1 MLRNGKKQDW
11 VLERERFSCP
21 APLRPFAQ
29 HLTGNSHPPQSGYY
43 DTAITDWFTP
53 ELPTFTSPRQ
63 QHSLAFIRWAISLGF
78 ELCERQ
84 GGIPGGGNLQ
94 DDSSLMSA
102 AGSAERRP
110 ARRSAQPTCPIW
122 RRRDRG
128 IRGTR
133 GMGSPLPRPT
143 PPGLQGRSL
152 SGGGRRPGARTAT
165 PAPNSIWDP
174 RRHEKQRAWPF
185 RDAFSY
191 PPEERQRGRFLT
203 LRQKRSFYRE
213 EREGA
218 KRGRSPSLP
227 KGSRGEYSPILRPS
241 LQLGHH
247 LEAFTSESSILLFG
261 LESGKHLPIKMES
274 FLLDDIGSMIQN
286 KAIERIISPMTVQLC
301 HLIISMERKDMD
313 NEVFA
318 SLEKMAEEL
327 AQASEE
333 FVQIAQRLAG
343 NSEEVWLQE
352 EMGVAAESLI
362 LSSRNITLVAQ
373 KLHLQPECQSH
384 QEELVTTAQHIL
396 VDTTKVLLLED
407 TATARKMILDTFTDT
422 QSPLQRL
429 VRAALATPSVSSRCD
444 GEALPESLQLL
455 LAAFHDQANRM
466 LRVAHLV
473 LVCCPRQQTGKDM
486 EATMVGLWGLVVR
499 VQQLF
504 SQSTQ
509 GSACFDDV
517 LDIPEF
523 LSVSIQEM
531 TKHLDFF
538 TWALRSGDSREF
550 SPLVAYLQGRGTH
563 IVQVMGRYV
572 DQDRDPIFR
581 NGLRVLI
588 QQLEQSS
595 RVLGAA
601 GEHCSGG
608 HGSQDTDA
616 LLTLAKHVISSAQSI
631 REGLDGT
638 NHPDIL
644 SPLRD
649 QVQRFD
655 MAERRP
661 YFILSSLQD
670 CTAPALKHQREP
682 GLGKSDRG
690 ASYPPRDHLF
700 CPLILDT
707 GLQKVG
713 SPLPAISKPMLA
725 VDSLSH
731 QGVTSA
737 HTILQD
743 QDAAVEAAQEALAGE
758 GPLASE
764 RMTGLQE
771 IPSLAPSIIDLA
783 REIEHCTTARTDGLL
798 EVALQLS
805 GKTRETRQS
814 LVAIAGDWYSLC
826 QQLFCNK
833 PAADLQENMTV
844 FMELQQNLASVVQLA
859 VKSGPM
865 DSGKKDSD
873 STGHPEAHLQVQ
885 GRLEEAETHAKQLL
899 DKVLA
904 SDGFQAP
911 GSWEE
916 SIEDG
921 CLLWSVAVQ
930 DLLQCLERL
939 SGRQGLFLLPLRQAV
954 KDQQGLQ
961 EGLAQAADV
970 SQRLQ
975 EAARLSCLL
984 CGDEQVKGEISF
996 LCREVHV
1003 LTDALLDVAQ
1013 ILASFPK
1020 PSPSLSTRFELLC
1033 LELTLQAKALTGH
1046 LSSINADY
1054 ERVLQG
1060 AFCPRLSVCK
1070 DPQTRPEGSL
1080 QRMVSG
1086 IQAVQGIVAGGQES
1100 GPCQEDLLMA
1110 LESILVLT
1118 KEVAQRVPVLR
1129 ECPEGWLQ
1137 QEWAAK
1143 AHHAVA
1149 QLQAWKG
1156 GHTKAWR
1163 LLAQCLKPSDEED
1176 PTQPQLH
1183 RGEGASGAAEASS
1196 VDSQGAAPRDTPG
1209 SSVGTCIAD
1218 PGITRT
1224 VADLGMSPKPPV
1236 KFQKKLS
1243 WCPHV
1248 WRRLSR
1254 AAGMWGSG
1262 NPLDSH
1268 SSFKNGE
1275 EAINIPTAVQRSEH
1289 LEFHQFHPVFFLQHQ
1304 HSGTP
1309 GGSPGCPAW
1318 PHTEVDLPL
1327 PEDGSVNSGNR
1338 ITQVT
1343 QEMAKEVF
1351 LMAQSLRRRGCILV
1365 LDLQWVTKEQLIT
1378 SARKIATS
1386 GQNFARLIRI
1396 MAKNCVDQRCSQ
1408 ELLYMVEQ
1416 IQTMSSQLRVISS
1429 VKASL
1434 ARSKSSEE
1442 LLVENAQR
1450 LLRAVSKTVRAAE
1463 AASLRGLRQPS
1474 PDPEELEVAAFC
1486 MQWRRKL
1493 RRHRLQETSD
1503 PDRDE
1508 LGLRKTSTKGPP
1520 TLVALVQEA
1529 L

>member
-1 MLRNGKKQDW
+1 
-11 VLERERFSCP
+11 
-21 APLRPFAQ
+21 
-29 HLTGNSHPPQSGYY
+29 
-43 DTAITDWFTP
+43 
-53 ELPTFTSPRQ
+53 
-63 QHSLAFIRWAISLGF
+63 
-78 ELCERQ
+78 
-84 GGIPGGGNLQ
+84 
-94 DDSSLMSA
+94 
-102 AGSAERRP
+102 
-110 ARRSAQPTCPIW
+110 
-122 RRRDRG
+122 
-128 IRGTR
+128 
-133 GMGSPLPRPT
+133 
-143 PPGLQGRSL
+143 
-152 SGGGRRPGARTAT
+152 
-165 PAPNSIWDP
+165 
-174 RRHEKQRAWPF
+174 
-185 RDAFSY
+185 
-191 PPEERQRGRFLT
+191 
-203 LRQKRSFYRE
+203 
-213 EREGA
+213 
-218 KRGRSPSLP
+218 
-227 KGSRGEYSPILRPS
+227 
-241 LQLGHH
+241 
-247 LEAFTSESSILLFG
+247 
-261 LESGKHLPIKMES
+261 
-274 FLLDDIGSMIQN
+274 
-286 KAIERIISPMTVQLC
+286 
-301 HLIISMERKDMD
+301 
-313 NEVFA
+313 
-318 SLEKMAEEL
+318 
-327 AQASEE
+327 
-333 FVQIAQRLAG
+333 
-343 NSEEVWLQE
+343 
-352 EMGVAAESLI
+352 
-362 LSSRNITLVAQ
+362 
-373 KLHLQPECQSH
+373 
-384 QEELVTTAQHIL
+384 
-396 VDTTKVLLLED
+396 
-407 TATARKMILDTFTDT
+407 
-422 QSPLQRL
+422 
-429 VRAALATPSVSSRCD
+429 
-444 GEALPESLQLL
+444 
-455 LAAFHDQANRM
+455 
-466 LRVAHLV
+466 
-473 LVCCPRQQTGKDM
+473 
-486 EATMVGLWGLVVR
+486 
-499 VQQLF
+499 
-504 SQSTQ
+504 
-509 GSACFDDV
+509 
-517 LDIPEF
+517 
-523 LSVSIQEM
+523 
-531 TKHLDFF
+531 
-538 TWALRSGDSREF
+538 
-550 SPLVAYLQGRGTH
+550 
-563 IVQVMGRYV
+563 
-572 DQDRDPIFR
+572 
-581 NGLRVLI
+581 
-588 QQLEQSS
+588 
-595 RVLGAA
+595 
-601 GEHCSGG
+601 
-608 HGSQDTDA
+608 
-616 LLTLAKHVISSAQSI
+616 
-631 REGLDGT
+631 
-638 NHPDIL
+638 
-644 SPLRD
+644 
-649 QVQRFD
+649 
-655 MAERRP
+655 
-661 YFILSSLQD
+661 
-670 CTAPALKHQREP
+670 
-682 GLGKSDRG
+682 
-690 ASYPPRDHLF
+690 
-700 CPLILDT
+700 
-707 GLQKVG
+707 
-713 SPLPAISKPMLA
+713 
-725 VDSLSH
+725 
-731 QGVTSA
+731 
-737 HTILQD
+737 
-743 QDAAVEAAQEALAGE
+743 
-758 GPLASE
+758 
-764 RMTGLQE
+764 MTGLQE

-783 REIEHCTTARTDGLL
+783 REIEHCTTARTDRLL

-805 GKTRETRQS
+805 GKSRETRQS

-826 QQLFCNK
+826 QQLFCNN

-844 FMELQQNLASVVQLA
+844 FMELQQNLASMVQLA

-873 STGHPEAHLQVQ
+873 SAGHPEAHLQVQ

-911 GSWEE
+911 RSWEE

-975 EAARLSCLL
+975 EAARLSSLL
-984 CGDEQVKGEISF
+984 CGDEQVKSEISF

-1070 DPQTRPEGSL
+1070 DPQTQPEGSL
-1080 QRMVSG
+1080 ERMVSG

-1129 ECPEGWLQ
+1129 ECPEDWLQ

-1183 RGEGASGAAEASS
+1183 RGEGAPGAAEASS
-1196 VDSQGAAPRDTPG
+1196 VDSQRAAPRDTAG
-1209 SSVGTCIAD
+1209 SSVGTRTLD
-1218 PGITRT
+1218 PGITGT
-1224 VADLGMSPKPPV
+1224 AADLG
-1236 KFQKKLS
+1236 
-1243 WCPHV
+1243 
-1248 WRRLSR
+1248 
-1254 AAGMWGSG
+1254 
-1262 NPLDSH
+1262 
-1268 SSFKNGE
+1268 
-1275 EAINIPTAVQRSEH
+1275 T
-1289 LEFHQFHPVFFLQHQ
+1289 HQ

-1309 GGSPGCPAW
+1309 GSFPGCPAW

-1351 LMAQSLRRRGCILV
+1351 LMAQSLRRRGCIL
-1365 LDLQWVTKEQLIT
+1365 TKEQLIT

-1396 MAKNCVDQRCSQ
+1396 IAKNCVDQRCSQ

-1416 IQTMSSQLRVISS
+1416 IQTMSSQLRIISR

-1450 LLRAVSKTVRAAE
+1450 LLRAASKTVRAAE

-1503 PDRDE
+1503 LDCDE

>member
-1 MLRNGKKQDW
+1 
-11 VLERERFSCP
+11 
-21 APLRPFAQ
+21 
-29 HLTGNSHPPQSGYY
+29 
-43 DTAITDWFTP
+43 
-53 ELPTFTSPRQ
+53 
-63 QHSLAFIRWAISLGF
+63 
-78 ELCERQ
+78 
-84 GGIPGGGNLQ
+84 
-94 DDSSLMSA
+94 
-102 AGSAERRP
+102 
-110 ARRSAQPTCPIW
+110 
-122 RRRDRG
+122 
-128 IRGTR
+128 
-133 GMGSPLPRPT
+133 
-143 PPGLQGRSL
+143 
-152 SGGGRRPGARTAT
+152 
-165 PAPNSIWDP
+165 
-174 RRHEKQRAWPF
+174 
-185 RDAFSY
+185 
-191 PPEERQRGRFLT
+191 
-203 LRQKRSFYRE
+203 
-213 EREGA
+213 
-218 KRGRSPSLP
+218 
-227 KGSRGEYSPILRPS
+227 
-241 LQLGHH
+241 
-247 LEAFTSESSILLFG
+247 
-261 LESGKHLPIKMES
+261 
-274 FLLDDIGSMIQN
+274 
-286 KAIERIISPMTVQLC
+286 
-301 HLIISMERKDMD
+301 
-313 NEVFA
+313 
-318 SLEKMAEEL
+318 
-327 AQASEE
+327 
-333 FVQIAQRLAG
+333 
-343 NSEEVWLQE
+343 
-352 EMGVAAESLI
+352 
-362 LSSRNITLVAQ
+362 
-373 KLHLQPECQSH
+373 
-384 QEELVTTAQHIL
+384 
-396 VDTTKVLLLED
+396 
-407 TATARKMILDTFTDT
+407 
-422 QSPLQRL
+422 
-429 VRAALATPSVSSRCD
+429 
-444 GEALPESLQLL
+444 
-455 LAAFHDQANRM
+455 
-466 LRVAHLV
+466 
-473 LVCCPRQQTGKDM
+473 M
-486 EATMVGLWGLVVR
+486 EATMAGLWGLVVR

-504 SQSTQ
+504 SQSPQ
-509 GSACFDDV
+509 GSGLDWSSAALQALLQEWARASEGLLACFDDV

-523 LSVSIQEM
+523 LSVSVQEM
-531 TKHLDFF
+531 TKHLDSF
-538 TWALRSGDSREF
+538 TWALRSGDSGEF
-550 SPLVAYLQGRGTH
+550 SPLAAYLQGRGTH
-563 IVQVMGRYV
+563 IVQVMSRYV

-601 GEHCSGG
+601 GEHCSAG

-616 LLTLAKHVISSAQSI
+616 LLTLAKRVISSAQSI

-661 YFILSSLQD
+661 YFILSSLQN

-690 ASYPPRDHLF
+690 TSYPPRDHLF

-707 GLQKVG
+707 RLQKVG

-743 QDAAVEAAQEALAGE
+743 QDATVEAAQEALAGE
-758 GPLASE
+758 GPLGSE

-771 IPSLAPSIIDLA
+771 IPSLAPSIIDPA
-783 REIEHCTTARTDGLL
+783 REIEHGTTARTDRLL

-805 GKTRETRQS
+805 GKTGETRQS

-826 QQLFCNK
+826 QQLFCNN
-833 PAADLQENMTV
+833 PAADLQESMTV

-859 VKSGPM
+859 VKS
-865 DSGKKDSD
+865 SGKKDSD

-885 GRLEEAETHAKQLL
+885 GRLEDAETHAKHLL

-911 GSWEE
+911 RSWEE
-916 SIEDG
+916 SFQDG

-1070 DPQTRPEGSL
+1070 DPQSQPEGSL
-1080 QRMVSG
+1080 ERMVSG
-1086 IQAVQGIVAGGQES
+1086 IQAVQGIVAGAQES

-1118 KEVAQRVPVLR
+1118 KEVAQRVPVVQ
-1129 ECPEGWLQ
+1129 ECPEDWLQ

-1196 VDSQGAAPRDTPG
+1196 VDSQGAAPRDAAG
-1209 SSVGTCIAD
+1209 SSAGTCTAD
-1218 PGITRT
+1218 PGITGT
-1224 VADLGMSPKPPV
+1224 VADL
-1236 KFQKKLS
+1236 
-1243 WCPHV
+1243 
-1248 WRRLSR
+1248 
-1254 AAGMWGSG
+1254 A
-1262 NPLDSH
+1262 
-1268 SSFKNGE
+1268 
-1275 EAINIPTAVQRSEH
+1275 TH
-1289 LEFHQFHPVFFLQHQ
+1289 LQ
-1304 HSGTP
+1304 SGT
-1309 GGSPGCPAW
+1309 PGCPAW

-1327 PEDGSVNSGNR
+1327 PEDGSLNSGSR

-1351 LMAQSLRRRGCILV
+1351 LMAQSLRRGCIL
-1365 LDLQWVTKEQLIT
+1365 TKEQLIT
-1378 SARKIATS
+1378 SARRIATS
-1386 GQNFARLIRI
+1386 GQNFARLVCII
-1396 MAKNCVDQRCSQ
+1396 AKNCVDQRCSQ

-1416 IQTMSSQLRVISS
+1416 IQTMSSQLRIISS

-1442 LLVENAQR
+1442 LLVENAQQ

-1503 PDRDE
+1503 LDCDE

>member
-1 MLRNGKKQDW
+1 MGVKQLPLLSLR
-11 VLERERFSCP
+11 L
-21 APLRPFAQ
+21 
-29 HLTGNSHPPQSGYY
+29 
-43 DTAITDWFTP
+43 
-53 ELPTFTSPRQ
+53 
-63 QHSLAFIRWAISLGF
+63 
-78 ELCERQ
+78 
-84 GGIPGGGNLQ
+84 
-94 DDSSLMSA
+94 
-102 AGSAERRP
+102 
-110 ARRSAQPTCPIW
+110 
-122 RRRDRG
+122 
-128 IRGTR
+128 
-133 GMGSPLPRPT
+133 
-143 PPGLQGRSL
+143 
-152 SGGGRRPGARTAT
+152 
-165 PAPNSIWDP
+165 
-174 RRHEKQRAWPF
+174 
-185 RDAFSY
+185 
-191 PPEERQRGRFLT
+191 
-203 LRQKRSFYRE
+203 QKRVRIFQLLFPR
-213 EREGA
+213 
-218 KRGRSPSLP
+218 LP
-227 KGSRGEYSPILRPS
+227 K
-241 LQLGHH
+241 Q
-247 LEAFTSESSILLFG
+247 
-261 LESGKHLPIKMES
+261 
-274 FLLDDIGSMIQN
+274 
-286 KAIERIISPMTVQLC
+286 
-301 HLIISMERKDMD
+301 
-313 NEVFA
+313 
-318 SLEKMAEEL
+318 
-327 AQASEE
+327 
-333 FVQIAQRLAG
+333 
-343 NSEEVWLQE
+343 
-352 EMGVAAESLI
+352 
-362 LSSRNITLVAQ
+362 
-373 KLHLQPECQSH
+373 
-384 QEELVTTAQHIL
+384 
-396 VDTTKVLLLED
+396 VLLLED
-407 TATARKMILDTFTDT
+407 AATARKMVRAAGWCLTCLDALEAAGDAASLRGPFADLAVALQSLGGLTARGSEERLGRASRLLRGCVPVLLVAARGHLRRPRDPRLAASRRHVFALARKTLGELLGRLEPGAAPAARAPHGALPRSLRQLRELLAAPGPERLRGGLDAPLAAVVWHCMRLAACSPPPERLRLVARCRRLLELRSADVRRLDPIDGPPGTGGNSQEPAEECAALWAATEDLSQGVRTGLLRQILDTFTDT

-429 VRAALATPSVSSRCD
+429 VRAALATPSVSSQCD
-444 GEALPESLQLL
+444 GEASPESLRLL

-486 EATMVGLWGLVVR
+486 EATMAGLWGLVVR

-504 SQSTQ
+504 SQSPQ
-509 GSACFDDV
+509 GSGLDWSPAALQALLQEWARASEGLLACFDDV

-538 TWALRSGDSREF
+538 TWALRCGDSREF
-550 SPLVAYLQGRGTH
+550 APLVAYLQGRGTH
-563 IVQVMGRYV
+563 IVQVMSRYV
-572 DQDRDPIFR
+572 EQDRDPIFR

-655 MAERRP
+655 MAERQP

-682 GLGKSDRG
+682 GLRKSDQG
-690 ASYPPRDHLF
+690 TSYPPRDHLF
-700 CPLILDT
+700 CPLIFDT

-713 SPLPAISKPMLA
+713 SPLSAISKPMLA

-758 GPLASE
+758 GPLGSE
-764 RMTGLQE
+764 TMTGLQE

-783 REIEHCTTARTDGLL
+783 REIEHCTTARTDRLL

-805 GKTRETRQS
+805 GKSRETRQS
-814 LVAIAGDWYSLC
+814 LAAIAGDWYSLC
-826 QQLFCNK
+826 QQLFCNN
-833 PAADLQENMTV
+833 PAADLQENVTV
-844 FMELQQNLASVVQLA
+844 FMELQQNLASMVQLA

-865 DSGKKDSD
+865 DSGKEDSD
-873 STGHPEAHLQVQ
+873 SAGHPEAHLQVQ

-911 GSWEE
+911 RSWEE

-975 EAARLSCLL
+975 EAARLSSLL
-984 CGDEQVKGEISF
+984 CGDEQVKSEISF
-996 LCREVHV
+996 LSREVHV

-1070 DPQTRPEGSL
+1070 DPQTQPEGSL
-1080 QRMVSG
+1080 ERMVSG

-1129 ECPEGWLQ
+1129 DCPEDWLQ

-1183 RGEGASGAAEASS
+1183 RGEGAPGAAEASS
-1196 VDSQGAAPRDTPG
+1196 VDSQGAAPRDAAG
-1209 SSVGTCIAD
+1209 SSVGTRTPD
-1218 PGITRT
+1218 LGITGT
-1224 VADLGMSPKPPV
+1224 VADLGMVGKSASPLLPHLSLLSGHQSPPSSSRKSSLGAHV
-1236 KFQKKLS
+1236 CNSRLAGSTGHPLRIQGQEPHCLHCVCLYHFQVLRS
-1243 WCPHV
+1243 
-1248 WRRLSR
+1248 
-1254 AAGMWGSG
+1254 
-1262 NPLDSH
+1262 
-1268 SSFKNGE
+1268 
-1275 EAINIPTAVQRSEH
+1275 QRS
-1289 LEFHQFHPVFFLQHQ
+1289 FL
-1304 HSGTP
+1304 
-1309 GGSPGCPAW
+1309 AIL
-1318 PHTEVDLPL
+1318 DF
-1327 PEDGSVNSGNR
+1327 
-1338 ITQVT
+1338 
-1343 QEMAKEVF
+1343 K
-1351 LMAQSLRRRGCILV
+1351 ILV
-1365 LDLQWVTKEQLIT
+1365 
-1378 SARKIATS
+1378 
-1386 GQNFARLIRI
+1386 
-1396 MAKNCVDQRCSQ
+1396 
-1408 ELLYMVEQ
+1408 
-1416 IQTMSSQLRVISS
+1416 
-1429 VKASL
+1429 
-1434 ARSKSSEE
+1434 
-1442 LLVENAQR
+1442 
-1450 LLRAVSKTVRAAE
+1450 
-1463 AASLRGLRQPS
+1463 
-1474 PDPEELEVAAFC
+1474 
-1486 MQWRRKL
+1486 
-1493 RRHRLQETSD
+1493 
-1503 PDRDE
+1503 
-1508 LGLRKTSTKGPP
+1508 
-1520 TLVALVQEA
+1520 
-1529 L
+1529 

>member
-1 MLRNGKKQDW
+1 M
-11 VLERERFSCP
+11 
-21 APLRPFAQ
+21 
-29 HLTGNSHPPQSGYY
+29 PP
-43 DTAITDWFTP
+43 
-53 ELPTFTSPRQ
+53 
-63 QHSLAFIRWAISLGF
+63 
-78 ELCERQ
+78 
-84 GGIPGGGNLQ
+84 
-94 DDSSLMSA
+94 
-102 AGSAERRP
+102 
-110 ARRSAQPTCPIW
+110 
-122 RRRDRG
+122 
-128 IRGTR
+128 
-133 GMGSPLPRPT
+133 
-143 PPGLQGRSL
+143 
-152 SGGGRRPGARTAT
+152 
-165 PAPNSIWDP
+165 
-174 RRHEKQRAWPF
+174 
-185 RDAFSY
+185 
-191 PPEERQRGRFLT
+191 
-203 LRQKRSFYRE
+203 
-213 EREGA
+213 
-218 KRGRSPSLP
+218 
-227 KGSRGEYSPILRPS
+227 
-241 LQLGHH
+241 
-247 LEAFTSESSILLFG
+247 
-261 LESGKHLPIKMES
+261 MES
-274 FLLDDIGSMIQN
+274 FLLDDTGSMIQN

-333 FVQIAQRLAG
+333 FVQIAQRLVG
-343 NSEEVWLQE
+343 DTEEVWLQE

-396 VDTTKVLLLED
+396 VDTTKKRVGIFQLLFPRLPKQVLLLED
-407 TATARKMILDTFTDT
+407 TATARKMVRAAGWCLTCLDALEAAGDAASLRGPFADLAVALQSLGGLTARGSEERLGRAGRLLRGCVPALLVAARGHLRRPRDPRLAASRRHVFALARKTLGELLGRLEPGAAPAARAPHGALPRSLRQLRELLAAPGPERLRGGLDAPLAAVVWHCMRLAACSPPPERLRLVARCRRLLELRSAGVRRLHPIDGPPGTGGNSQEPGEECAALWAATEDLSQGVRTGLLRQILDTFTDT

-429 VRAALATPSVSSRCD
+429 VRAALATPSVSSQCD

-486 EATMVGLWGLVVR
+486 EATMAGLWGLVVR

-504 SQSTQ
+504 SQSPQ
-509 GSACFDDV
+509 GSGLDCSPAALQALLQEWARASQGLLACFDDV

-690 ASYPPRDHLF
+690 ASCPPRDHLF

-707 GLQKVG
+707 DLQKVG

-758 GPLASE
+758 GPLGSE

-805 GKTRETRQS
+805 GKTRGTRQS

-844 FMELQQNLASVVQLA
+844 FTELQQNLASVVQLA

-885 GRLEEAETHAKQLL
+885 GRLEEVETHAKRLL

-996 LCREVHV
+996 LRREVHV

-1163 LLAQCLKPSDEED
+1163 PLAQCLKPSDEED

-1183 RGEGASGAAEASS
+1183 SGEGASGAAEASR
-1196 VDSQGAAPRDTPG
+1196 VDSQGAAPRDTAG
-1209 SSVGTCIAD
+1209 SSVGTCTAD
-1218 PGITRT
+1218 PGITGT
-1224 VADLGMSPKPPV
+1224 VADLGM
-1236 KFQKKLS
+1236 
-1243 WCPHV
+1243 
-1248 WRRLSR
+1248 
-1254 AAGMWGSG
+1254 
-1262 NPLDSH
+1262 
-1268 SSFKNGE
+1268 
-1275 EAINIPTAVQRSEH
+1275 
-1289 LEFHQFHPVFFLQHQ
+1289 HQ

-1309 GGSPGCPAW
+1309 GGSHGCPAW

-1351 LMAQSLRRRGCILV
+1351 LMAQSLRRRGCIL
-1365 LDLQWVTKEQLIT
+1365 TKEQLIT

-1396 MAKNCVDQRCSQ
+1396 IAKNCVDQRCSQ

-1450 LLRAVSKTVRAAE
+1450 LLHAVSKTVRAAE

-1503 PDRDE
+1503 LDRDE